1 MLTASALFFISV
13 LFGTR
18 SHLAGSL
25 RALFNAREMMKRTGL
40 IMALA
45 LGMLSQ
51 GVMAKT
57 LNVVTSF
64 SILGDITREVGATG
78 SM

>member
-1 MLTASALFFISV
+1 VLTASALFFISI

-18 SHLAGSL
+18 SRLAGSL
-25 RALFNAREMMKRTGL
+25 RALFNARGNDETYRVSV
-40 IMALA
+40 ALA
-45 LGMLSQ
+45 LGMMSH

-64 SILGDITREVGATG
+64 SILGISPRRWAAI
-78 SM
+78 M